1 MIAVN
6 EALILSVV
14 QKVLK
19 NPVGQFEFPNNS
31 PTKFA
36 FSSIKKKTCVKSMSL
51 IGKNRGTENI

>member
-1 MIAVN
+1 MHDWIGAAKNSYFMIAVN

-36 FSSIKKKTCVKSMSL
+36 FSSIKKKHA
-51 IGKNRGTENI
+51 